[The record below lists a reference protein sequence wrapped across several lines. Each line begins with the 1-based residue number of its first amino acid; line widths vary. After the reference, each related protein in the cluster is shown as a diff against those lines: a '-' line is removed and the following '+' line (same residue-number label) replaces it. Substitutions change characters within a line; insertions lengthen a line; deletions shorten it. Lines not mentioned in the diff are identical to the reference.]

1 MKNNFLENGYCVID
15 NFLPND
21 IANDIETLFKE
32 ETEWEK
38 INQVRE
44 NHYKHVFKMNS
55 EYFPSSDEEY
65 LARFSRSE
73 NLEKETKLIFDKY
86 FKPKINELSNEKL
99 NLYDV
104 RCYSHGEG
112 DFFRTHIDD
121 YAGSIGC
128 VYYCNKNWCWD
139 WGGILHIGQKDDEL
153 LSIFPKFNRIVIHDM
168 KKFRF
173 PHFISPITHY
183 AKNNRFTIVSF
194 NRS

>member
-21 IANDIETLFKE
+21 VANDIETLFKE

-73 NLEKETKLIFDKY
+73 NLEKETKLIFDK
-86 FKPKINELSNEKL
+86 
-99 NLYDV
+99 
-104 RCYSHGEG
+104 
-112 DFFRTHIDD
+112 
-121 YAGSIGC
+121 
-128 VYYCNKNWCWD
+128 
-139 WGGILHIGQKDDEL
+139 
-153 LSIFPKFNRIVIHDM
+153 
-168 KKFRF
+168 KFRF